1 MIGKVQDVVSAAV
14 VIGAADTA
22 VNSAGTDDTR
32 NAPAAPLNGDETGI
46 QATAPQTQVQSAD
59 SPDQDKTKADADKQ
73 KKNPMDEKTVSQMTK
88 ELNKLMSKINCD
100 LEFQYHKEVNVMS
113 VKMIDKSTQEVIKEY
128 PPEDMIKGMIKAK
141 EWIGA
146 FLDRNA

>member
-1 MIGKVQDVVSAAV
+1 MIGRVQDVVLAAV
-14 VIGAADTA
+14 AIGAADTA
-22 VNSAGTDDTR
+22 KNQTSNGEEQVFFDTEL
-32 NAPAAPLNGDETGI
+32 PAEDVDN
-46 QATAPQTQVQSAD
+46 QVQTSDAAE
-59 SPDQDKTKADADKQ
+59 PGTVQTNKDQKNETKQPKG
-73 KKNPMDEKTVSQMTK
+73 NLDEKTVSQMTK